1 MQLSAIAKGFAIGA
15 AAGTVGYLASRVTD
29 GEKNRLKRRT
39 VRAAHAVGAV
49 MESVAD
55 LFR

>member
-1 MQLSAIAKGFAIGA
+1 MQLSAIAKGIAIGA